1 MLLMPKARSE
11 VRLTLPWD
19 CLTPDNRRFNQQ
31 GHVLTT
37 RYREGK
43 EKIYLLAMI
52 QIRPPRPAF
61 PTEKV
66 QMNLQF
72 FVPDKRKRDP
82 NNLLKGIADAL
93 EGVVYTDDKQIDGLS
108 WKKAGLSRQNSRVEI
123 TVCLYTP

>member
-1 MLLMPKARSE
+1 MPKARSE

-19 CLTPDNRRFNQQ
+19 CLTPDNRRFNHQR
-31 GHVLTT
+31 GHTLTV

-43 EKIYLLAMI
+43 EKIYLLAKS

-61 PTEKV
+61 PTERV

-82 NNLLKGIADAL
+82 SNLLKGMCDAL

-108 WKKAGLSRQNSRVEI
+108 WRRAGLDRQNARVEI